1 MQGEKEIMLR
11 DYLTSLWNHAAYPE
25 FLHRRK
31 GQVIGFGA
39 FVVLIFWVLTMVVPL
54 AGLRLKHGSLADFLS
69 REAPEF
75 TFSGGKLSIDRTY
88 HYADGHIY
96 IDVNTAPEN
105 SLDPEDSSLKTIL
118 QLNEVTLLVDSDKA
132 IFRADANTGLMG
144 SDARMILF
152 SDMGDKSFTKKDLVA
167 AAPTLERGV
176 TVFAVGAYFY
186 HLMMFFIG
194 VLAIAMVSR
203 LFARLSKLRISLGE
217 IYVLAVY
224 TRSAPLLVKGILY
237 LLGLNFAELPSL
249 SLLYSVYALTR
260 VFRYISI
267 QRILEAGR
275 DAGYR
280 RPAFEFEDPRESGW
294 NGGGRTESGRA
305 EGGRAESSRAEGERL
320 ESERAEDLKPDDGWS
335 FGPAARE
342 AGTADREAGAA
353 AREAGAAEQA
363 FRPAQLLIRKA
374 VAADLDAVE
383 AIYDELHSA
392 EESGE
397 AVIGWIRGVYPVR
410 ETAEAALRRED
421 LFVLEDEG
429 KIRGAGIINQV
440 QVDVYEGAPW
450 KYSADPGEVCVLHT
464 LVISPR
470 GGRKGYGKRFV
481 QFYEDYAREH
491 RLPELRIDTN
501 ARNLRARTMYR
512 KLGYEEI
519 AIIPTVFN
527 NIPDVNLVLLEKHL
541 ELPEKHL
548 ELPD

>member
-1 MQGEKEIMLR
+1 MIPVGDDPASLGVGRAGLEFMQGEKEIMLR

-96 IDVNTAPEN
+96 IDVNTALEN

-217 IYVLAVY
+217 IYLLAVY

-267 QRILEAGR
+267 QRILEAGQ

-294 NGGGRTESGRA
+294 NGSGRS
-305 EGGRAESSRAEGERL
+305 ESSRAEGGRVENGRAENGRVEGGRT

-335 FGPAARE
+335 FGV
-342 AGTADREAGAA
+342 
-353 AREAGAAEQA
+353 
-363 FRPAQLLIRKA
+363 AQPVIRKA
-374 VAADLDAVE
+374 EAADLDAVE

-429 KIRGAGIINQV
+429 KIRGAGIINQI
-440 QVDVYEGAPW
+440 QVDSYEGAPW

-470 GGRKGYGKRFV
+470 RGRRGYGKRFV

-491 RLPELRIDTN
+491 RMPELRIDTN